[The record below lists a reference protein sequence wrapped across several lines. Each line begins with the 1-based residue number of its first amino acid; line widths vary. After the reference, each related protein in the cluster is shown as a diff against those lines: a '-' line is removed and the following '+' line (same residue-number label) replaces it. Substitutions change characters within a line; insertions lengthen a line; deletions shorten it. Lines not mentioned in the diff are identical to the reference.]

1 MTSPDGPV
9 DTILDALQE
18 RAKELTCIYRVNE
31 ICNRPQASLDEI
43 FRDVID
49 ILPPG
54 WQYPAECLARI
65 TADGVVYE
73 PPGLTGTPW
82 VQVAPIR
89 VQGEVV
95 GSVEVFYVKPMPAA
109 AEGPFLKEERK
120 LIDTVAERLGQLLLQ
135 RKLLDR
141 IQAWQGAV
149 ESLSAPPR
157 GDWWVIIDFLRKTD
171 QHLLMRVSRRMINYL
186 CWNGIAEA
194 HDLLPRF
201 TGSRSGG
208 PEEAGGENR
217 PVERRSIDS
226 LVKVADEV
234 FRIASEHLASDE
246 ILSCIQKWIK
256 DDKTGFLI
264 EAVENQGTSLM
275 EIAQALGRFRH
286 AAIDDH
292 DLSRTLQVELR
303 VSLIRRFLTDDIDF
317 LNTAKNYIEVS
328 DFYEL
333 SRHIICP
340 PRSHG
345 KLGGKSSGLFLAAQ
359 IVRKSPEYADAL
371 GPIKIPRT
379 WYVTSDGVLN
389 FIEFNHLEDLYNRKY
404 LEIEQVRREYPH
416 IVQVFKNSHF
426 SPEIVKGL
434 SLALDDLE
442 GRPLIVRS
450 SSLLEDRVGSAFSG
464 KYKSLFLANQGTK
477 SERLNAL
484 MDAVAEVY
492 ASIFG
497 PDPIEYRAER
507 GLLDVHEE
515 MGVMIQEVVGSPVG
529 RYFFP
534 SFAGV
539 AFSNNE
545 FRWSARIKREDG
557 LVRLVPG
564 LGTRAV
570 DRVGDDYPVL
580 IAPGQ
585 PGLRVNVTPDEVV
598 RYSPRR
604 LDVVNLES
612 GRFET
617 VALKDLLKECGAEIP
632 GVGRLVSLSDE
643 SGIHRP
649 VLIDWG
655 SDADRLVVTFEGLIS
670 STPFLAQMRALLRLL
685 REKTGG
691 PVDIEFASDGKDFYL
706 LQCRPQS
713 FSEDVASAPIPQ
725 ELPADKVVFEA
736 RRYVSNG
743 RIPDITH
750 IVYVD
755 PERYA
760 ALEDADSLRRVGRAV
775 GRLNK
780 VLPKRQFILMGPG
793 RWGSRGDVK
802 LGVPVTY
809 SDINNTA
816 ALIEI
821 ARKRGNYVPDVSFGT
836 HFFQDLVE
844 ASIRYLPL
852 FPDDPDI
859 AFHEKFLRE
868 SPDILA
874 DVAPEF
880 ADLAGTVRVID
891 VPRATGGLVL
901 RVLLNADQDRA
912 VGFLASPRV
921 GGDAAAERKRVPE
934 PAPPEDHSRWRLRM
948 AERIAA
954 VADVARFGIRGLYLF
969 GSTKNGTAGPGSD
982 INLLVH
988 FSGTPEMRRDLLA
1001 WLEGWSLCLSEMNYL
1016 RTGVTTSGLLDVHV
1030 VTDEEFE
1037 SRSGYA
1043 AKIGAVTDAARPLT
1057 LGTRASG

>member
-1 MTSPDGPV
+1 MSSPGVVV
-9 DTILDALQE
+9 DAVLDALQE
-18 RAKELTCIYRVNE
+18 RAKELTCLYRVNE
-31 ICNRPQASLDEI
+31 ICNRQQSSLDEI

-49 ILPPG
+49 VLPPG
-54 WQYPAECLARI
+54 WQYPADCRARI

-89 VQGEVV
+89 VQGESV
-95 GSVEVFYVKPMPAA
+95 GSVEVFYLRDLPAA
-109 AEGPFLKEERK
+109 DEGPFLKEERK
-120 LIDTVAERLGQLLLQ
+120 LIDTIAERLGQLLLH

-141 IQAWQGAV
+141 LQGWQGAV
-149 ESLSAPPR
+149 EDLSAAPR

-171 QHLLMRVSRRMINYL
+171 QNLLARVSRRMINYL
-186 CWNGIAEA
+186 CWDGIAEA
-194 HDLLPRF
+194 QDLLPRF
-201 TGSRSGG
+201 TGGRPGG
-208 PEEAGGENR
+208 PEEAEAENR
-217 PVERRSIDS
+217 PVQRRGIDS

-234 FRIASEHLASDE
+234 FRIAAEHLSPDE
-246 ILSCIQKWIK
+246 ILSCIQKWIR

-264 EAVENQGTSLM
+264 EAVENQGTSVM

-286 AAIDDH
+286 ASIDDH
-292 DLSRTLQVELR
+292 DLSRTIQVELR
-303 VSLIRRFLTDDIDF
+303 VSLIRRFLTDNLDF

-328 DFYEL
+328 DFYDL
-333 SRHIICP
+333 SRRIICP
-340 PRSHG
+340 PKSHG
-345 KLGGKSSGLFLAAQ
+345 KLGGKSSGLFLAEQ
-359 IVRKSPEYADAL
+359 IVKRSSEYAAAI
-371 GPIKIPRT
+371 GTVKIPRT

-404 LEIEQVRREYPH
+404 LEIEQVRREYEH
-416 IVQVFKNSHF
+416 VVQVFKNSHF

-434 SLALDDLE
+434 ALALDDFE

-450 SSLLEDRVGSAFSG
+450 SSLLEDRAGSAFSG
-464 KYKSLFLANQGTK
+464 KYKSLFLANEGTK
-477 SERLNAL
+477 TERLSAL

-507 GLLDVHEE
+507 GLLDLHEE
-515 MGVMIQEVVGSPVG
+515 MGVMIQEVVGSRVG
-529 RYFFP
+529 KYFFP
-534 SFAGV
+534 TFAGV

-545 FRWSARIKREDG
+545 FRWSARIKRDDG

-585 PGLRVNVTPDEVV
+585 PGLRANVTPDEVV
-598 RYSPRR
+598 RYSPSK
-604 LDVVNLES
+604 LDVINLES

-617 VALKDLLKECGAEIP
+617 VLLKDILAECGSEIP
-632 GVGRLVSLSDE
+632 AVQHLLSLADE
-643 SGIHRP
+643 GGIHRP

-655 SDADRLVVTFEGLIS
+655 SDAGRLVATFEGLTS
-670 STPFLAQMRALLRLL
+670 STPFVSQMRALLRLL
-685 REKTGG
+685 KEKTGR
-691 PVDIEFASDGKDFYL
+691 PVDIEFASDGKDLYL

-713 FSEDVASAPIPQ
+713 FGEDTASAPIPVD
-725 ELPADKVVFEA
+725 LPADRIIFEA

-743 RIPDITH
+743 RMRDITH
-750 IVYVD
+750 IVYID
-755 PERYA
+755 PERYS
-760 ALEDADSLRRVGRAV
+760 ALPDAESLRRVGRAV

-780 VLPKRQFILMGPG
+780 VLPKRQFVLMGPG
-793 RWGSRGDVK
+793 RWGSRGDIR

-809 SDINNTA
+809 SDINNTS

-821 ARKRGNYVPDVSFGT
+821 ARKRGNYVPDLSFGT

-859 AFHEKFLRE
+859 AFQESFLAE
-868 SPDILA
+868 SPNILA
-874 DVAPEF
+874 GVAPEF
-880 ADLAGTVRVID
+880 ADLADTVRVID

-912 VGFLASPRV
+912 VGFLASP
-921 GGDAAAERKRVPE
+921 GPAEDAAAERKRGPE
-934 PAPPEDHSRWRLRM
+934 PAPPEDHSRWRVRM
-948 AERIAA
+948 AERIAGA
-954 VADVARFGIRGLYLF
+954 ADTARFGIKGFYLF
-969 GSTKNGTAGPGSD
+969 GSAKNGTAGPGSD

-988 FSGTPEMRRDLLA
+988 FSGTAHMLSDMLA
-1001 WLEGWSLCLSEMNYL
+1001 WLEGWSLCLSETNYL
-1016 RTGVTTSGLLDVHV
+1016 RTGVKTAGLLDVHV
-1030 VTDEEFE
+1030 VTDEDLE
-1037 SRSGYA
+1037 RPSGYA
-1043 AKIGAVTDAARPLT
+1043 AKIGAVTDAARPLP
-1057 LGTRASG
+1057 LAQSS